1 MKILISDFDGTF
13 LDYNFGENIKFVQEF
28 VKQGNIFII
37 ATGRN
42 ITSLKKVICNYDIPF
57 SYLIQN
63 DGGIIL
69 DSTYQEIY
77 RNDLGIE
84 LCKEIFVQLNS
95 SSIFENV
102 FYDTGYSY
110 KKDIVNK
117 SNRIIGKINER
128 DRANKYLKEIKELY
142 GNKIYAYLSNNWINI
157 TSGNND
163 KITAIE
169 WLIELNN
176 WSKNDIYTVGDSVN
190 DLRMLTT
197 YQGYVVGNKLNKYN
211 IIKIEKFL
219 ELKKLL

>member
-13 LDYNFGENIKFVQEF
+13 LDHNFEKNIKFVQEF
-28 VKQGNIFII
+28 VEQGNIFII

-42 ITSLKKVICNYDIPF
+42 ITSLQKVICNYNIPF

-69 DSTYQEIY
+69 NSTYQEIY
-77 RNDLGIE
+77 RNDLENE
-84 LCKEIFVQLNS
+84 LCKELLIQLNS

-102 FYDTGYSY
+102 FCDTGYSY
-110 KKDIVNK
+110 KKEVTNK
-117 SNRIIGKINER
+117 ANRIIGKIKER
-128 DRANKYLKEIKELY
+128 EKADKYLKELKEIY

-163 KITAIE
+163 KLTAIE
-169 WLIELNN
+169 WLAKHNN
-176 WSKNDIYTVGDSVN
+176 WSRKNIYTVGDSYN
-190 DLRMLTT
+190 DLRMLIT
-197 YQGYVVGNKLNKYN
+197 YQGYLVGNKLNKHS

-219 ELKKLL
+219 ELEKIL